1 MRRKFFLVLFV
12 LFMIGL
18 SMVGCKDKQAVN
30 TQQGKEKVSAVTF
43 DPAKVIS
50 KYTAGFVDV
59 VEPET
64 VSAAGTIHTGGWAYD
79 PQNMVPVERVVL
91 LADGKQLSV
100 IPAMGLKREDV
111 AKALKN
117 EKLMNTGWDTSFS
130 AKDLGEGKHKLEF
143 YALFNDGVFV
153 PLEYRGKTY
162 CTVIV
167 K

>member
-1 MRRKFFLVLFV
+1 
-12 LFMIGL
+12 
-18 SMVGCKDKQAVN
+18 
-30 TQQGKEKVSAVTF
+30 VTF

-64 VSAAGTIHTGGWAYD
+64 VSTAGTIHTGGWAYD
-79 PQNMVPVERVVL
+79 PQHMVPAERVVIV
-91 LADGKQLSV
+91 ADGKQLSV

-111 AKALKN
+111 AKALKSD
-117 EKLMNTGWDTSFS
+117 KLMNSGWDMSFS
-130 AKDLGEGKHKLEF
+130 ANDLGKGKHKLEF

-153 PLEYRGKTY
+153 PLAYHGKTY
-162 CTVIV
+162 CEIKV